1 MSNTASSQTVLRD
14 VVICE
19 PLRTPIGR
27 FGGMFKT
34 VAPVDLASTVIRA
47 LMERTSLDG
56 DVVDDVIFGQGYPSA
71 EAAPIARVAALDA
84 GLPVTVGGVQL
95 DRRCGSG
102 LQAILDAS
110 MQVQTGASDVAIAG
124 GVDSMSQ
131 APLYT
136 VGSRWG
142 IAGTAGV
149 LLRDALG
156 RARETA
162 GGRNY
167 PVPDGMLETAEN
179 LRRDFSISR
188 EDQDALALR
197 SHQRAVRAA
206 AEGRFD
212 DEIVAVTVPSRKG
225 DLIIDKDETP
235 RADTTLEALAGLRP
249 ILVKKDAASTVTA
262 GNASGQNDAAAACIV
277 TTPER
282 AAELGL
288 TPIVRLVGWARGG
301 VEPSRMGNGPVV
313 AVERVMRRTGL
324 SLAEMDLIEL
334 NEAFAAQVL
343 AVAHQWNFTEK
354 DWERT
359 NVNGSGISLGHPV
372 GATGARIL
380 ATGSRQLQRDGGRYL
395 LETMC
400 IGGGQ
405 GLAAIFERV

>member
-1 MSNTASSQTVLRD
+1 MGCIVRD

-27 FGGMFKT
+27 FGGVFKA
-34 VAPVDLASTVIRA
+34 VPPVDLAATVIVA
-47 LMERTSLDG
+47 LMERTGIDG
-56 DVVDDVIFGQGYPSA
+56 AMVDDVIFGQAYPTA
-71 EAAPIARVAALDA
+71 EAAPIARVAALNA

-102 LQAILDAS
+102 LQAILDAA
-110 MQVQTGASDVAIAG
+110 MQVQTGVSDLAIAG

-131 APLYT
+131 APFYT
-136 VGSRWG
+136 VDSRWG
-142 IAGTAGV
+142 INGGVGV

-156 RARETA
+156 RARVTA
-162 GGRNY
+162 GGRNH

-179 LRRDFSISR
+179 LRRDYSIGR
-188 EDQDALALR
+188 EEQDALAVR
-197 SHQRAVRAA
+197 SQQRAAA
-206 AEGRFD
+206 AVAEGRFD
-212 DEIVAVTVPSRKG
+212 EEIVPVTIVGRKG
-225 DLIIDKDETP
+225 AVLVDKDETP
-235 RADTTLEALAGLRP
+235 RPGTTLEALAGLRP
-249 ILVKKDAASTVTA
+249 ILLKTDAESTVTA

-288 TPIVRLVGWARGG
+288 TPLVRLVAWARAG
-301 VEPSRMGNGPVV
+301 VAPSRMGLGPVP
-313 AVERVMRRTGL
+313 ATAKALDRAGL
-324 SLAEMDLIEL
+324 TLADIDLIEL

-343 AVAHQWNFTEK
+343 AVSREWAFTEA
-354 DWERT
+354 DWGRT

-372 GATGARIL
+372 GATGARII
-380 ATGSRQLQRDGGRYL
+380 ATAARHLHRTNGRYL

-405 GLAAIFERV
+405 GLAAVFERV

>member
-1 MSNTASSQTVLRD
+1 MSELRD

-27 FGGMFKT
+27 FGGVFKS
-34 VAPVDLASTVIRA
+34 VAPVDLASAVIAA
-47 LMERTSLDG
+47 LISRTGLDG
-56 DVVDDVIFGQGYPSA
+56 AVIDDVIFGQGYPSA
-71 EAAPIARVAALDA
+71 EAPPIARVAALNA

-102 LQAILDAS
+102 LQAILDAA
-110 MQVQTGASDVAIAG
+110 MQVQTGVSDVAIAG

-131 APLYT
+131 APIYT
-136 VGSRWG
+136 VDSRWG
-142 IAGTAGV
+142 LAGTAGV

-162 GGRNY
+162 GGVNY
-167 PVPDGMLETAEN
+167 PVPGGMIETAEN
-179 LRRDFSISR
+179 LRRDYSIERS
-188 EDQDALALR
+188 EQDALAVR
-197 SHQRAVRAA
+197 SQQRASRAV

-212 DEIVAVTVPSRKG
+212 DEIVPVSVPGRKGVTVVSV
-225 DLIIDKDETP
+225 DETP
-235 RADTTLEALAGLRP
+235 RSDTTLEALAGLRP
-249 ILVKKDAASTVTA
+249 IMIKTDAASTVTA

-282 AAELGL
+282 ASALGL
-288 TPIVRLVGWARGG
+288 TPLVRLASWARAG
-301 VEPSRMGNGPVV
+301 VDPSRMGIGPVP
-313 AVERVMRRTGL
+313 ATARALERAGL
-324 SLAEMDLIEL
+324 TLADMDLIEL

-343 AVAHQWNFTEK
+343 AVSREWGFTQA

-380 ATGSRQLQRDGGRYL
+380 ATGARQLQRDNGRYL

-405 GLAAIFERV
+405 GLAAVWERV

>member
-1 MSNTASSQTVLRD
+1 MKD

-27 FGGMFKT
+27 FGGVFKD
-34 VAPVDLASTVIRA
+34 VAPVDLAATVIRA
-47 LMERTSLDG
+47 LVERTGIDG
-56 DVVDDVIFGQGYPSA
+56 ADVDDVILGQGYPSA

-84 GLPVTVGGVQL
+84 GLPVTVGGVQV

-102 LQAILDAS
+102 LQAILDAA
-110 MQVQTGASDVAIAG
+110 MQVQTGVSDVAIAG

-131 APLYT
+131 APMYT
-136 VGSRWG
+136 VGARWG
-142 IAGTAGV
+142 IRGTAGI

-162 GGRNY
+162 GGRYY

-179 LRRDFSISR
+179 LRREFSIGR
-188 EDQDALALR
+188 QEQDALALR
-197 SHQRAVRAA
+197 SQQRAVHAA
-206 AEGRFD
+206 ASGRFD
-212 DEIVAVTVPSRKG
+212 DEIVPVTVPGRKG
-225 DLIIDKDETP
+225 DTVVTADETP
-235 RADTTLEALAGLRP
+235 RADTSLEALAALRP
-249 ILVKKDAASTVTA
+249 VLVKKDPDATVTA

-277 TTPER
+277 TSPER

-288 TPIVRLVGWARGG
+288 QPIVRLVGWARGG
-301 VEPSRMGNGPVV
+301 VEPSRMGIGPVV
-313 AVERVMRRTGL
+313 AVARVMERTGL

-343 AVAHQWNFTEK
+343 AVTRHWSFTES

-405 GLAAIFERV
+405 GLAAVFERV